1 MSKERKKFKDTK
13 LGQFVTEKLPN
24 VAKVIGDV
32 LPDKGILGI
41 VKNIIDNDSSIPDE
55 QKLEFHKLCQE
66 HEKEMLELEVQDRNS
81 ARNREIEIAKAGGND
96 HLMYV
101 AGYVALTAFLGMI
114 CAVIFL
120 PENITHNS
128 LFHQLMG
135 IIEGVALTVFSY
147 YFGTSKSSADKT
159 KIMKG

>member
-1 MSKERKKFKDTK
+1 MSKEKKKFKDSK
-13 LGQFVTEKLPN
+13 LGKFLSEKLPQYKEL
-24 VAKVIGDV
+24 VGEIPIAGPILEAVLGKIQQDPDV
-32 LPDKGILGI
+32 PEETKAEIL
-41 VKNIIDNDSSIPDE
+41 
-55 QKLEFHKLCQE
+55 KLKQE
-66 HEKEMLELEVQDRNS
+66 HDKEMYSLEIEDRNS

-101 AGYVALTAFLGMI
+101 AGYVALAAFLGMI

-159 KIMKG
+159 KILGK